1 MNIKELSR
9 KKSLLEDIVEIADK
23 NSIRKTVVN
32 SKSSEK
38 ESNTHNLNIPTL
50 DVTPIDD
57 FTKPEN
63 NHNTENDHNQ
73 NQQMNLH
80 RNYSSS
86 DAYSFRQKMIES
98 LETTGGTTIKES
110 TW

>member
-32 SKSSEK
+32 SKSSETK
-38 ESNTHNLNIPTL
+38 TQNLNIPTL

-57 FTKPEN
+57 LSKPEN

-73 NQQMNLH
+73 KMNLH